1 MTFTNEQQRKFIEQ
15 NFLNNQITNNII
27 KDTTP
32 DNMDIFIP
40 DKKPSMYDINENTN
54 DFKNG
59 RIQEFKYLDDAIL
72 PSDIV
77 LFSRDLTL
85 NYKIHL
91 CLFTINQELDIPFL
105 QFMFSK
111 NEAEYIFPSTDLNM
125 DSFRTL
131 NDDNSIATTHDNDM
145 EIDNNS
151 SNVNNDFIN
160 QCKIFFE
167 KVTNNTDTNIQNIY
181 RGFLEED
188 NDDNENMSENIYVFF
203 DCTDITID
211 FEHFK
216 SQDYIFAVVDEINQ
230 EKIYNMNINKNILA
244 LFQNNKFVTELNTLD
259 GEPILIPKIAYICN
273 KNDDNEYINEYYDDE
288 YTMDIV
294 SPQVNHNNFDDIY
307 LFSRE
312 PLNGE
317 YKNIKRFA
325 LFYDENN
332 VNEKE
337 SPKTENMDVENDD
350 NKEESPKTENMDVE
364 NDDNKE
370 ESPKTENMDVEND
383 DNKEESPKTENM
395 DVEND
400 DNKEESPK
408 TENMDVEN
416 DDTSEGTS
424 SDNEMDE
431 SSSGTS
437 EGTSSDDEIDESS
450 SGTSEGTSS
459 DDEMDESSS
468 DTSEGTSNDD
478 EMDESSSD
486 TSEGTSSDD
495 DMDESSSDTSE
506 GTSSDDD
513 MDESSSDTSEGTSSD
528 NEIDESGNDD
538 NTNKRKEN
546 IEMELEDNEVFT
558 FNENN
563 HKLYGTYSIETFIEL

>member
-32 DNMDIFIP
+32 DNNMDIFMP

-54 DFKNG
+54 DFKNS

-111 NEAEYIFPSTDLNM
+111 NEVEYIFPSTDLNM
-125 DSFRTL
+125 DSFRAL
-131 NDDNSIATTHDNDM
+131 NDDNSIVTTDDNDM
-145 EIDNNS
+145 EIDNKS
-151 SNVNNDFIN
+151 GNVNDNFIN
-160 QCKIFFE
+160 QCKMFFE
-167 KVTNNTDTNIQNIY
+167 KVTNNTDTNIQAIY

-188 NDDNENMSENIYVFF
+188 NDDTENMSENIYVFF

-216 SQDYIFAVVDEINQ
+216 SQDYIFAIVDEINK

-273 KNDDNEYINEYYDDE
+273 KNEDNEYINEYYDDE

-332 VNEKE
+332 INEKE
-337 SPKTENMDVENDD
+337 TTKTENMDVENDD
-350 NKEESPKTENMDVE
+350 NKEESSKTENMDVE
-364 NDDNKE
+364 NDDNE
-370 ESPKTENMDVEND
+370 EETAKTENMDVEND
-383 DNKEESPKTENM
+383 DNEEETAKTENM

-400 DNKEESPK
+400 DI
-408 TENMDVEN
+408 
-416 DDTSEGTS
+416 
-424 SDNEMDE
+424 
-431 SSSGTS
+431 S
-437 EGTSSDDEIDESS
+437 EGTSSDDD
-450 SGTSEGTSS
+450 
-459 DDEMDESSS
+459 MDESSS
-468 DTSEGTSNDD
+468 DTSEGTSSDD
-478 EMDESSSD
+478 DTDESSSDTSEGTSSDDDMDESSSD

-528 NEIDESGNDD
+528 DEMDESSSDN
-538 NTNKRKEN
+538 NTNKIKEN

>member
-1 MTFTNEQQRKFIEQ
+1 MRYTWSTILDLFVYRMTFTNEQQRKFIEQ

-32 DNMDIFIP
+32 DNNMDIFMP

-54 DFKNG
+54 NFKNN

-111 NEAEYIFPSTDLNM
+111 NEVEYIFPSTDLNM
-125 DSFRTL
+125 DSFRAL
-131 NDDNSIATTHDNDM
+131 NDDNSIVTTDDNDM
-145 EIDNNS
+145 EIDNKS
-151 SNVNNDFIN
+151 GNVNNNFIN
-160 QCKIFFE
+160 QCKMFFE
-167 KVTNNTDTNIQNIY
+167 KVTNNTDTNIQAIY

-188 NDDNENMSENIYVFF
+188 NDDTENMSENIYVFF

-216 SQDYIFAVVDEINQ
+216 SQDYIFAVVDEINK

-244 LFQNNKFVTELNTLD
+244 LLQNNKFVTELNTLD

-332 VNEKE
+332 DNEKE
-337 SPKTENMDVENDD
+337 SPEINDMDVENDD
-350 NKEESPKTENMDVE
+350 NEEETA
-364 NDDNKE
+364 
-370 ESPKTENMDVEND
+370 
-383 DNKEESPKTENM
+383 
-395 DVEND
+395 
-400 DNKEESPK
+400 K

-416 DDTSEGTS
+416 DDTSEGT
-424 SDNEMDE
+424 N
-431 SSSGTS
+431 
-437 EGTSSDDEIDESS
+437 
-450 SGTSEGTSS
+450 S

-468 DTSEGTSNDD
+468 DTSEGTSDDEMDESSSDTSEGTSDD

-486 TSEGTSSDD
+486 TSEGTSSDE
-495 DMDESSSDTSE
+495 MDESGSDTSE
-506 GTSSDDD
+506 GTSDDEMDESGSDTSE
-513 MDESSSDTSEGTSSD
+513 ESSSDD
-528 NEIDESGNDD
+528 KMNESGNHD

>member
-1 MTFTNEQQRKFIEQ
+1 MYIYILFNMRYTRSTILDLFVYRMTFTNEQQRKFIEQ

-32 DNMDIFIP
+32 DNNMDIFIP

-54 DFKNG
+54 DFKND
-59 RIQEFKYLDDAIL
+59 RIQEFKYLDDVIL
-72 PSDIV
+72 PNDIV

-111 NEAEYIFPSTDLNM
+111 NQAEYSFPSTDLNM

-131 NDDNSIATTHDNDM
+131 NDDNSIATTDDNDM
-145 EIDNNS
+145 EIDNKS

-167 KVTNNTDTNIQNIY
+167 KVTNNTDTNIQTIY

-203 DCTDITID
+203 DCTNITID
-211 FEHFK
+211 FEYFK
-216 SQDYIFAVVDEINQ
+216 SQDYTFAVVNEINQ
-230 EKIYNMNINKNILA
+230 EKIYNMDINKNILA
-244 LFQNNKFVTELNTLD
+244 LFHNNKFLTELNTLD

-273 KNDDNEYINEYYDDE
+273 KNEDNEYINEYYDDE

-294 SPQVNHNNFDDIY
+294 SPQVNHDNFDDIY

-332 VNEKE
+332 I
-337 SPKTENMDVENDD
+337 
-350 NKEESPKTENMDVE
+350 
-364 NDDNKE
+364 
-370 ESPKTENMDVEND
+370 
-383 DNKEESPKTENM
+383 
-395 DVEND
+395 
-400 DNKEESPK
+400 NKEESPK

-424 SDNEMDE
+424 SD
-431 SSSGTS
+431 
-437 EGTSSDDEIDESS
+437 
-450 SGTSEGTSS
+450 
-459 DDEMDESSS
+459 
-468 DTSEGTSNDD
+468 D

-495 DMDESSSDTSE
+495 EMDESI
-506 GTSSDDD
+506 
-513 MDESSSDTSEGTSSD
+513 
-528 NEIDESGNDD
+528 NND

-546 IEMELEDNEVFT
+546 IEMELEENEVFT
-558 FNENN
+558 FTENN
-563 HKLYGTYSIETFIEL
+563 DKLYGTYSIETFIEL

>member
-1 MTFTNEQQRKFIEQ
+1 MRYTRSTILDLFVYRMTFTNEQQRKFIEQ

-364 NDDNKE
+364 NDD
-370 ESPKTENMDVEND
+370 
-383 DNKEESPKTENM
+383 
-395 DVEND
+395 
-400 DNKEESPK
+400 
-408 TENMDVEN
+408 
-416 DDTSEGTS
+416 TSEGTS

-506 GTSSDDD
+506 GTSSD
-513 MDESSSDTSEGTSSD
+513 